1 MPLANRF
8 RLCLLHCVT
17 KVSHTV
23 DTARARQVASR
34 PLPLS
39 LGVPLVTRR
48 NAANDTGDGY
58 TQVYLFQTPTY
69 FIMLRSKQQLLS
81 KMVPNGTSTSRTC
94 VRDASDTST
103 LKSNAAPLQSLD
115 AASEKT
121 YHCVTARGANYVVQA
136 PNPSVA
142 ILKIAVLEERLESEN
157 VRKDDK
163 DAYDLRREARKRNG
177 SDARAELSACYS
189 YIDGRKYGAERPHW
203 LYTLDLKITEVED
216 NTAIAE

>member
-58 TQVYLFQTPTY
+58 TQVYI
-69 FIMLRSKQQLLS
+69 FINPIRLLIMATKANNNGLS
-81 KMVPNGTSTSRTC
+81 KMVSNGTSTSRSC
-94 VRDASDTST
+94 VSDASDTSV
-103 LKSNAAPLQSLD
+103 SNLNAGSNSALD
-115 AASEKT
+115 AASEKNLNMK
-121 YHCVTARGANYVVQA
+121 YA
-136 PNPSVA
+136 S
-142 ILKIAVLEERLESEN
+142 LKQRYTDYLLIFELNHRYAVLKE
-157 VRKDDK
+157 
-163 DAYDLRREARKRNG
+163 DASCLFSLGLTAQVAGCMVFEDC
-177 SDARAELSACYS
+177 ELDGLLGDIVSAGKKAALVS
-189 YIDGRKYGAERPHW
+189 PLNA
-203 LYTLDLKITEVED
+203 
-216 NTAIAE
+216 

>member
-58 TQVYLFQTPTY
+58 TQVYI
-69 FIMLRSKQQLLS
+69 FINPKRLLIMATKANQQRSLQ
-81 KMVPNGTSTSRTC
+81 MVPNGTSTSRTC

-103 LKSNAAPLQSLD
+103 LKSNAAPLQSLET
-115 AASEKT
+115 ASEKGLNGK
-121 YHCVTARGANYVVQA
+121 YASLKQRYADYLLIFKIDHNYVVLNDDAIWLFSLGLTAQ
-136 PNPSVA
+136 VA
-142 ILKIAVLEERLESEN
+142 DYMVFE
-157 VRKDDK
+157 DC
-163 DAYDLRREARKRNG
+163 
-177 SDARAELSACYS
+177 ELDGLLGDIVSAGKKAALVS
-189 YIDGRKYGAERPHW
+189 PLND
-203 LYTLDLKITEVED
+203 
-216 NTAIAE
+216 